1 MTIRRRPEAFVVD
14 ERVGPAF
21 LDALSPVRPAGEA
34 HAAFRLT
41 KTSLTTPEA
50 ATRLAKAL
58 QIKAGLV
65 ARAGLK
71 DKHALTT
78 QHVTAPLAP
87 DTPTPD
93 AELSGPGWKAAI
105 IGWSARPVEAADI
118 EANAFAIEVTALTRA
133 DINEMD
139 RRAWMLLAGSSLA
152 IANYFGDQRFGSARH
167 GEGFAAARLVRGDY
181 EGALK
186 LLIGSPARKD
196 TGSRR
201 TLTRVCASSWGEW
214 KKIVRETPACAERGA
229 IEALASGGSFKDAFA
244 ALPHLV
250 QSLCVEA
257 YQSWLWNAIVR
268 EMIESGIAPDDTL
281 RTDDDFGEMLFPASG
296 AVPEPWRTLEIPLPS
311 PETKPSGL
319 WGKAATLVMKR
330 EGIWFDTL
338 KLPGLRR
345 PSFAASQRRLF
356 ALAKDFAM
364 SPPERDE
371 DAAPKSPKAWKR
383 LVSFELP
390 RGAFATTVLR
400 ALGQ

>member
-14 ERVGPAF
+14 ERLGPAF
-21 LDALSPVRPAGEA
+21 FGELATERTDAAT

-58 QIKAGLV
+58 KIKAGLV
-65 ARAGLK
+65 TRAGLK

-87 DTPTPD
+87 DAPTPD
-93 AELSGPGWKAAI
+93 AELTGPGWKAVFL
-105 IGWSARPVEAADI
+105 GWSPRPVEAADI
-118 EANAFAIEVTALTRA
+118 EANAFAIEVTALTREE
-133 DINEMD
+133 IKEMD
-139 RRAWMLLAGSSLA
+139 RRAWLLLAGSSLA
-152 IANYFGDQRFGSARH
+152 IANYYGDQRFGSARH
-167 GEGFAAARLVRGDY
+167 GEGFAGARLVRGDY

-186 LLIGSPARKD
+186 LLVGVPARKD

-201 TLTRVCASSWGEW
+201 TLTRACASSWGEW
-214 KKIVRETPACAERGA
+214 KKIVRETPACAERA
-229 IEALASGGSFKDAFA
+229 SIEVLAAGGSIRDAFA

-268 EMIESGIAPDDTL
+268 AMIEKGIAPGDTL
-281 RTDDDFGEMLFPASG
+281 RTDDDFGEMVFPASG

-311 PETKPSGL
+311 PETKPQGL
-319 WGKAATLVMKR
+319 WGKAATNVMKR

-338 KLPGLRR
+338 RLPGLRR
-345 PSFAASQRRLF
+345 PTFADSQRRMF
-356 ALAKDFAM
+356 ALAADFTM
-364 SPPERDE
+364 SPPARDE
-371 DAAPKSPKAWKR
+371 EAPPKSPKAWKR
-383 LVSFELP
+383 LVTFSLP